1 MPKQSTKLDQK
12 NLNKKRIERDTCF
25 MSVLY
30 ATRWTVRGD
39 DLISFIENY
48 TELMDFWNWSRQ
60 ATSDNAKIQGVEAV
74 MRTF

>member
-1 MPKQSTKLDQK
+1 M
-12 NLNKKRIERDTCF
+12 R
-25 MSVLY
+25 VLY

-39 DLISFIENY
+39 DLISFIENC

-60 ATSDNAKIQGVEAV
+60 ATSDNARIQGVETV